1 MLKRAHNPDRELEEY
16 RALMQ
21 PPEEFAEGF
30 TWKTVIGAIFL
41 GMIMMPASMYLLLFA
56 GNTGDMSNAAR
67 WVTIIIFA
75 EIARRSL
82 KDLKMQE
89 VYILYFMA
97 GLTSTLPFKGL
108 LWNQYLVTSEF
119 ARGMGIAQDIPTWW
133 APSAEILAQSGRTFF
148 TREWLAP
155 ILFVSLS
162 LLIQKLDNYGLGYVM
177 YRITNDVEELPFP
190 LAPVGASGI
199 VSLTET
205 KNSREPWRWRCFSI
219 GGVIG
224 LLFGVVY
231 IGIPAVSGAFLA
243 RPIQIIPIPWID
255 LTPSLSRFIPAT
267 PLNLTFDLGSFL
279 LGTVM
284 PFWAVMG
291 GLFGVIFTCVLN
303 PVLYAKGKLPSWT
316 PEMGFV
322 DTAFT
327 NQVDFYLSFGIGL
340 TVAVALI
347 SLWQT
352 VRPLM
357 RALTG
362 MGRSNARDRGAA
374 PAKPSGWERLVTN
387 NVKRGDF
394 SIFIAIGIYVVTT
407 AIWITASTW
416 LVPGFPWVFFVG
428 YAVIYV
434 PLITYA
440 TAKLEGLCGQALYIP
455 MAREATFILS
465 GYKGVGIWFAPV
477 PEPTYGVQVV
487 EFRILELTGTKI
499 SGHIKT
505 QLVTLPIVLVSTIV
519 FSQLLWQLAP
529 VPSEA
534 YPFAFRMWDLQ
545 AKQQCL
551 TMSATMEGGSLFM
564 EAWRWDYVSAG
575 LVGGTVSYFVL
586 SALGLPTLLVFGMV
600 RGMGLALPGAILFQA
615 LGAFAGRYYFRRRF
629 GDMWMKYA
637 PVLLAGFS
645 CGMGLLGML
654 AIAFSIL
661 QKMMAPLVY

>member
-1 MLKRAHNPDRELEEY
+1 MFRLKRGQDREIEQY

-21 PPEEFAEGF
+21 PPEEFHEGF
-30 TWKTVIGAIFL
+30 SWKTVLGAVFL
-41 GMIMMPASMYLLLFA
+41 GMIMMPASMYLMLFA
-56 GNTGDMSNAAR
+56 GNTGDMANAAR

-119 ARGMGIAQDIPTWW
+119 ARGMGVAQEIPTWW
-133 APSAEILAQSGRTFF
+133 APSADVLAHSGRTFF

-205 KNSREPWRWRCFSI
+205 KGSREPWRWRCFSI
-219 GGVIG
+219 GGMLG
-224 LLFGVVY
+224 LAFGLIY

-243 RPIQIIPIPWID
+243 RPIQLIPIPWLD
-255 LTPSLSRFIPAT
+255 LTPALSRFIPAT
-267 PLNLTFDLGSFL
+267 PINLTFDLGSFL
-279 LGTVM
+279 FGAVM

-291 GLFGVIFTCVLN
+291 GIFGVLFTFTLN
-303 PVLYAKGKLPSWT
+303 PILYRHGMLPSWT
-316 PEMGFV
+316 PQMGFV
-322 DTAFT
+322 DTTYT
-327 NQVDFYLSFGIGL
+327 NQVDFYLSFGVGL
-340 TVAVALI
+340 TAAVALI
-347 SLWQT
+347 SLGQSLA
-352 VRPLM
+352 PLL
-357 RALTG
+357 RAFTTR
-362 MGRSNARDRGAA
+362 GRSSAANHLSDR
-374 PAKPSGWERLVTN
+374 PSAWHRLVTN
-387 NVKRGDF
+387 NVRRGDF
-394 SIFIAIGIYVVTT
+394 SIFLALAIYVFTT
-407 AIWITASTW
+407 AAWIGASAW
-416 LVPGFPWVFFVG
+416 LVPGFPWIFFVA
-428 YAVIYV
+428 YAALYV
-434 PLITYA
+434 PLISYA
-440 TAKLEGLCGQALYIP
+440 TAKLEGLCGQALHIP

-465 GYKGVGIWFAPV
+465 GYKGVGIWFAPI
-477 PEPTYGVQVV
+477 PEPSYGLQVV
-487 EFRILELTGTKI
+487 EFRILELTGTRI

-505 QLVTLPIVLVSTIV
+505 QLVTLPIVIVSTIV

-551 TMSATMEGGSLFM
+551 TISATMEGGSLFM

-575 LVGGTVSYFVL
+575 LLSGTLAYAGL

-600 RGMGLALPGAILFQA
+600 RGMGLAFPGAIIFQT
-615 LGAFAGRYYFRRRF
+615 LGALCGRYYFRRRF
-629 GDMWMKYA
+629 GDMWLKYA
-637 PVLLAGFS
+637 PVLLAGYS
-645 CGMGLLGML
+645 CGMGLMGML